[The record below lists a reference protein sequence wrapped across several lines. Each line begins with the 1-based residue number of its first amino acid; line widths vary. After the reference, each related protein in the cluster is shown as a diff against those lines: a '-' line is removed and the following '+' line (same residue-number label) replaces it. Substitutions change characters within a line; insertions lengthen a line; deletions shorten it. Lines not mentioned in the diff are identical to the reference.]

1 VSEDIKQAVQQVFE
15 KVWNRGDTSAA
26 DQIFAD
32 SYVAHIA
39 DIPSPINSADEF
51 KQFVALFRALSPGI
65 FFTIEDQVA
74 EGDRVAT
81 RWSVRLQTSGGG
93 PAAESADESTLVT
106 GMSMHK
112 MTNGKLVESW
122 DNWDSMTAFQSMGQ
136 DLFESLSLNM

>member
-1 VSEDIKQAVQQVFE
+1 MSEDIKQAVQQVFE
-15 KVWNRGDTSAA
+15 KVWNQGDTSAA

-32 SYVAHIA
+32 TYVAHIA
-39 DIPSPINSADEF
+39 NISSPINSADEF
-51 KQFVALFRALSPGI
+51 KQFVALFRALSPDMC
-65 FFTIEDQVA
+65 FTIEDQVA
-74 EGDRVAT
+74 EGDKVAT

-93 PAAESADESTLVT
+93 QAAESADESILVT

>member
-15 KVWNRGDTSAA
+15 KVWNQGDTSTA

-32 SYVAHIA
+32 NYVAHIA
-39 DIPSPINSADEF
+39 DIPSPINSVDEF

-65 FFTIEDQVA
+65 CFTIEDQVA
-74 EGDRVAT
+74 EGDKVAT
-81 RWSVRLQTSGGG
+81 RWSARLQTSGS
-93 PAAESADESTLVT
+93 PAAESADEGTLVT
-106 GMSMHK
+106 GMSMHR
-112 MTNGKLVESW
+112 MTDGKLVESW

>member
-1 VSEDIKQAVQQVFE
+1 MSEDIKQVVQQVFE
-15 KVWNRGDTSAA
+15 KVWNQGDTSAA
-26 DQIFAD
+26 DQILAD
-32 SYVAHIA
+32 NFVAHIA

-65 FFTIEDQVA
+65 CFTIEDQVA
-74 EGDRVAT
+74 EGDKVAT
-81 RWSVRLQTSGGG
+81 RWSARLQTSGS
-93 PAAESADESTLVT
+93 PAAESSAEGTLVT

-112 MTNGKLVESW
+112 MANGKLVESW

>member
-15 KVWNRGDTSAA
+15 KVWNQGDTSAA

-51 KQFVALFRALSPGI
+51 KQFVALFRALSPGLW
-65 FFTIEDQVA
+65 FTIEDQVA
-74 EGDRVAT
+74 EGDMVAT
-81 RWSVRLQTSGGG
+81 RWSARLQTSSS
-93 PAAESADESTLVT
+93 PAAESADEGVLVT

-112 MTNGKLVESW
+112 MTDGKLVESW

>member
-15 KVWNRGDTSAA
+15 KVWNQGDTSAA

-32 SYVAHIA
+32 TYVAHIA
-39 DIPSPINSADEF
+39 NIPSPINSADEF

-65 FFTIEDQVA
+65 CFTIEDQVA
-74 EGDRVAT
+74 EGDKVAT
-81 RWSVRLQTSGGG
+81 RWSARLQTSGS
-93 PAAESADESTLVT
+93 PAAESADEGTLVT
-106 GMSMHK
+106 GMSMHR
-112 MTNGKLVESW
+112 MTDGKLVESW

>member
-1 VSEDIKQAVQQVFE
+1 VSEDIKQVVQQVFE
-15 KVWNRGDTSAA
+15 KLWNQGDTSAA
-26 DQIFAD
+26 DQILAD
-32 SYVAHIA
+32 NYVAHIA

-65 FFTIEDQVA
+65 WFTIEDQVA
-74 EGDRVAT
+74 EGDKVAT
-81 RWSVRLQTSGGG
+81 RWSARLQTSGS
-93 PAAESADESTLVT
+93 PAAESAAEGTLVT

>member
-1 VSEDIKQAVQQVFE
+1 MAENIKQAVQQVFE
-15 KVWNRGDTSAA
+15 KVWNQGDTSAA

-51 KQFVALFRALSPGI
+51 KQFVALFRALSPGMR
-65 FFTIEDQVA
+65 FTIEDQVA
-74 EGDRVAT
+74 EGDKVAT
-81 RWSVRLQTSGGG
+81 RWSVRFQTSAS

>member
-1 VSEDIKQAVQQVFE
+1 MSEDIKQAVQQVFE
-15 KVWNRGDTSAA
+15 KVWNQGDTSAA

-81 RWSVRLQTSGGG
+81 RWSVRLQTSSGE
-93 PAAESADESTLVT
+93 PAAESVDESTLVT

>member
-1 VSEDIKQAVQQVFE
+1 MSEDIKQAVKQVFE
-15 KVWNRGDTSAA
+15 KVWNQGDTSAA

-81 RWSVRLQTSGGG
+81 RWSVRLQTSSGE
-93 PAAESADESTLVT
+93 PAAESVDESTLVT

>member
-1 VSEDIKQAVQQVFE
+1 MSEDIKQVVQQVFE
-15 KVWNRGDTSAA
+15 KVWNQGDTSAA
-26 DQIFAD
+26 DQILAD
-32 SYVAHIA
+32 NFVAHIA

-65 FFTIEDQVA
+65 WFTIEDQVA
-74 EGDRVAT
+74 EGDKVAT
-81 RWSVRLQTSGGG
+81 RWSARLQTSGS
-93 PAAESADESTLVT
+93 PAAESSAEGTLVT

>member
-1 VSEDIKQAVQQVFE
+1 MSEDIKQAVQQVFE
-15 KVWNRGDTSAA
+15 KVWNQGDTSVA

-51 KQFVALFRALSPGI
+51 KQFVTLFRALSPDI
-65 FFTIEDQVA
+65 CFTIEDQVA
-74 EGDRVAT
+74 EGDKVAT

-93 PAAESADESTLVT
+93 STDEGTLVT

-122 DNWDSMTAFQSMGQ
+122 DNWDSMAAFQSMGQ

>member
-1 VSEDIKQAVQQVFE
+1 VAEDIKQAVQQVFE
-15 KVWNRGDTSAA
+15 KVWNQGDTSAA
-26 DQIFAD
+26 DQIFAE

-65 FFTIEDQVA
+65 CFTIEDQVA
-74 EGDRVAT
+74 EGDKVAT
-81 RWSVRLQTSGGG
+81 RWSVRLQTSGS
-93 PAAESADESTLVT
+93 PAADEGTLVT

>member
-1 VSEDIKQAVQQVFE
+1 VSEDIKQVVRQVFE
-15 KVWNRGDTSAA
+15 KMWNQGDTSAA
-26 DQIFAD
+26 DQILAD
-32 SYVAHIA
+32 NYVAHIA

-65 FFTIEDQVA
+65 CFTIEDQVA
-74 EGDRVAT
+74 EGDKVAT
-81 RWSVRLQTSGGG
+81 RWSVRLLTT
-93 PAAESADESTLVT
+93 ESSAVDPADEGTLVT

>member
-1 VSEDIKQAVQQVFE
+1 MSEEIKQAVQQVFE
-15 KVWNRGDTSAA
+15 KVWNQGDTSAA

-65 FFTIEDQVA
+65 CFTIEDQVA
-74 EGDRVAT
+74 EGDKVAT
-81 RWSVRLQTSGGG
+81 RWSARLQNSGN
-93 PAAESADESTLVT
+93 PAAESADEGTLVT

-112 MTNGKLVESW
+112 MTDGKLVESW

-136 DLFESLSLNM
+136 DLFKSLSLNM